1 MMRKPI
7 LQSLLLFMLSG
18 SFLTLISCS
27 QDACLENTTPLLKA
41 TFYKTGSDVIRV
53 PDSITVYGIGK
64 ENSKI
69 YNKATGVSLIELPL
83 DGSSESC
90 GFVMKI
96 NTVTD
101 TVRFTYSNYPHIISR
116 ACGIVFFHNLS
127 SYKVSGSEVDTIIF
141 RNSNIT
147 TSDEE
152 NIRIFF

>member
-1 MMRKPI
+1 MMRKTI
-7 LQSLLLFMLSG
+7 LQSLLLLMLSG

-27 QDACLENTTPLLKA
+27 QDACLEDTIPLLKA
-41 TFYKTGSDVIRV
+41 TFYQTGSDIIRV

-83 DGSSESC
+83 DGSSEGC

-96 NTVTD
+96 NNVTD

>member
-1 MMRKPI
+1 
-7 LQSLLLFMLSG
+7 MLSG

-27 QDACLENTTPLLKA
+27 QDACLEDTIPLLKA
-41 TFYKTGSDVIRV
+41 TFYQTGSDVIRI

-69 YNKATGVSLIELPL
+69 YKKATGVSLIELPL

-96 NTVTD
+96 NNVTD
-101 TVRFTYSNYPHIISR
+101 TVRFTYSSYPHIISR